1 MKILLL
7 DDSVSTT
14 ALIKKSIAWDLLH
27 IDEVFTA
34 EDPFTAEELLTHEHV
49 DIILCDI
56 EMPGMNGLDFMR
68 KQRAL
73 GNNAI
78 CLFLTAYAEFE
89 YAKQAIEVNG
99 TDYILKPFS
108 LDDLT
113 EKIRS
118 ACQTAARLSRDSDYI
133 KYGRIWL
140 ENQNK
145 LPEGDR
151 NKLLSSDEEKE
162 NTGIQ
167 KVKNYIK
174 DHYTEKITLNELAQV
189 VGYNPSYL
197 STLFKKKEGISPL
210 DYLNT
215 IRINQ
220 AKLFL
225 AGSDFSISD
234 IAMMVGFNSVS
245 YFNHMYKAEVGLTPG
260 EYRAQKAGKGSDI

>member
-14 ALIKKSIAWDLLH
+14 ALLKKSIDWDSLN
-27 IDEVFTA
+27 IDTVFTA
-34 EDPFTAEELLTHEHV
+34 DNAASAEELLSHESV
-49 DIILCDI
+49 DIIICDI

-68 KQRAL
+68 KQRSL
-73 GNNAI
+73 GNHAI

-89 YAKQAIEVNG
+89 YAKQALEVNG
-99 TDYILKPFS
+99 TEYILKPFD
-108 LDDLT
+108 LTDLT
-113 EKIRS
+113 EKIR
-118 ACQTAARLSRDSDYI
+118 AATKAAEQISRDSNYI

-140 ENQNK
+140 ENQNNLSDSAK
-145 LPEGDR
+145 E
-151 NKLLSSDEEKE
+151 KLLSSDEDNE
-162 NTGIQ
+162 NRGIQ
-167 KVKNYIK
+167 KVKAYIK
-174 DHYTEKITLNELAQV
+174 DHYTEKITLNELAQQ

-210 DYLNT
+210 DYLNVT
-215 IRINQ
+215 RINQ

-245 YFNHMYKAEVGLTPG
+245 YFNHMYKNVVGKTPG
-260 EYRAQKAGKGSDI
+260 EYRASIGKSDKK